1 MNEEEKRP
9 EITEETQPLL
19 KRLWKDYGDILI
31 TMAAV
36 FITFKFIFQLAWVPT
51 GSMETTLPTKS
62 LLIGWRAPF
71 VVADPVP
78 DRGDVITFWSE
89 ELDEVLV
96 KRVIG
101 LPGDTISCDTDGY
114 VYRNGEKIT
123 EPYLAAEGITFCDKE
138 FTVPEGCFFAM
149 GDNRGGSY
157 DSRYWGMPYVTMDNV
172 QAKTLVCIS
181 LGRTHAWQGVH
192 IIAK

>member
-1 MNEEEKRP
+1 MNEEG
-9 EITEETQPLL
+9 
-19 KRLWKDYGDILI
+19 KRLETTKEIQSPWKRFWKDYGDIFI

-71 VVADPVP
+71 VVADPAP
-78 DRGDVITFWSE
+78 DYGDVITFWSE

-101 LPGDTISCDTDGY
+101 LPGDTITYDGEGF
-114 VYRNGEKIT
+114 VYRNGEKLD
-123 EPYLAAEGITFCDKE
+123 EPYLTSAGITYCDKE
-138 FTVPEGCFFAM
+138 FTVPDGCFFVM

-157 DSRYWGMPYVTMDNV
+157 DARSWGMPYITMDNI
-172 QAKTLVCIS
+172 QARTLVCIS
-181 LGRTHAWQGVH
+181 LGKTHAWQGVH